1 MIRTLFLA
9 VTLLFITG
17 CDAMKIDD
25 FTDTEPTFVPEEY
38 FIGKTKAWGIFQDRF
53 GTVRRDFVVDID
65 GYMDGDILVLDEDFV
80 YSDGEIDQRT
90 WRITKLGD
98 GSYEGEAGD
107 IIGKAQGEQRGRA
120 MRWRYDFD
128 LVVGGR
134 SWQVHFDDW
143 MFLQD
148 ENVMINR
155 TTISKWGFT
164 IGEVYIFFMKQP
176 EVATG
181 SSADEASAS
190 ALHGQ
195 TAAYQPQQAAE

>member
-1 MIRTLFLA
+1 MN
-9 VTLLFITG
+9 
-17 CDAMKIDD
+17 IDD
-25 FTDTEPTFVPEEY
+25 FSETEPTFVPEEY

-90 WRITKLGD
+90 WRITKLDD
-98 GSYEGEAGD
+98 GRYEGEAND
-107 IIGKAQGEQRGRA
+107 IIGTAQGQRRGRA
-120 MRWRYDFD
+120 LRWRYDFD

-143 MFLQD
+143 MLLQD

-155 TTISKWGFT
+155 TTVSKWGFT

-176 EVATG
+176 EAAIGGDV
-181 SSADEASAS
+181 DEAAAS
-190 ALHGQ
+190 HRQA
-195 TAAYQPQQAAE
+195 AAYDAEQAAE

>member
-1 MIRTLFLA
+1 MMIRNLVLA

-25 FTDTEPTFVPEEY
+25 FTNTEPTFVPEDY
-38 FIGKTKAWGIFQDRF
+38 FIGKSKAWGIFQDRF
-53 GTVRRDFVVDID
+53 GTVRRDFIVDIN
-65 GYMDGDILVLDEDFV
+65 GYMDGDTLVLDEDFV
-80 YSDGEIDQRT
+80 YSDGETDQRT
-90 WRITKLGD
+90 WRISKLGD
-98 GSYEGEAGD
+98 GRYEGEADD
-107 IIGKAQGEQRGRA
+107 IIGKAQGERRGRA

-143 MFLQD
+143 MLLQD

-155 TTISKWGFT
+155 TTVSKWGLT

-176 EVATG
+176 EAATG
-181 SSADEASAS
+181 SDADEVSAS
-190 ALHGQ
+190 QRQ
-195 TAAYQPQQAAE
+195 TAAYDAEQAAE

>member
-1 MIRTLFLA
+1 MMIRTLFLA
-9 VTLLFITG
+9 VALLFITG

-25 FTDTEPTFVPEEY
+25 FTDTEPAFVPEEY

-53 GTVRRDFVVDID
+53 GSVRRDFVVDIN

-90 WRITKLGD
+90 WRITKLD
-98 GSYEGEAGD
+98 DDTYEGEAND
-107 IIGKAQGEQRGRA
+107 IIGKAQGERRGRA

-143 MFLQD
+143 MLLQD
-148 ENVMINR
+148 ENVMVNR
-155 TTISKWGFT
+155 TTVSKWGLT

-176 EVATG
+176 EAATG
-181 SSADEASAS
+181 SGADEASS
-190 ALHGQ
+190 SRRQ
-195 TAAYQPQQAAE
+195 TAAYDAEQAAE

>member
-1 MIRTLFLA
+1 MMIRNLVLA

-53 GTVRRDFVVDID
+53 GTVRRDFVVDIN

-90 WRITKLGD
+90 WRITKLGV
-98 GSYEGEAGD
+98 GSYEGEADD
-107 IIGKAQGEQRGRA
+107 IIGTAQGEQRGRA

-155 TTISKWGFT
+155 TTVSKWGFT

-176 EVATG
+176 AEVTG
-181 SSADEASAS
+181 SGVDEVSAV
-190 ALHGQ
+190 HGHA
-195 TAAYQPQQAAE
+195 AAYHPQQAAE